1 MVNVKKRVLGHLNGI
16 TSRLMYIPRRMYHKQ
31 KAKRC
36 NTEKCCIICN
46 NCTGGMIL
54 HDLGLRFDSPTINT
68 LFFSAD
74 DFLFFA
80 NNIKSI
86 FECEIVKICDSG
98 YPYPVGGIKLGN
110 REIKIGFVH
119 YSTFEE
125 AKKKWID
132 RFKRVD
138 FDKILVLWEGNGLND
153 NDLELL
159 DKMSFHKLVFSIPNK
174 KYSDKY
180 PFYLGSNIYNNW
192 YPGKILDYKH
202 PYSLKRYLDD
212 FDYIRFINNGT

>member
-74 DFLFFA
+74 DFLFLLIISSRSL
-80 NNIKSI
+80 NVKSS
-86 FECEIVKICDSG
+86 K
-98 YPYPVGGIKLGN
+98 
-110 REIKIGFVH
+110 FVIRDIH
-119 YSTFEE
+119 
-125 AKKKWID
+125 
-132 RFKRVD
+132 
-138 FDKILVLWEGNGLND
+138 IL
-153 NDLELL
+153 
-159 DKMSFHKLVFSIPNK
+159 
-174 KYSDKY
+174 
-180 PFYLGSNIYNNW
+180 
-192 YPGKILDYKH
+192 
-202 PYSLKRYLDD
+202 
-212 FDYIRFINNGT
+212 